1 MANVE
6 EKLVVKKWLCVWAV
20 AVAAGGWAA
29 ELRQVVIVS
38 RHNLRAPLDTAVR
51 ALRESTTNTW
61 FAWTSAPGELS
72 RKGAALETAMG
83 GWFRDWLVEEGLF
96 ERNVRLTSDQV
107 RFFANNMQRT
117 VATARCFAAGFMPEA
132 DVVVEHH
139 PFGGPRDPRFSI
151 GVPKADAA
159 LSNRVYRQV
168 AEMMGGAG
176 GLDRQLAP
184 AYELLGRVIDYP
196 SSPRGSRPGA
206 APFAS
211 TGVSSFD
218 FVRPPNSIGL
228 HGPIGEAYPVAD
240 SLLLQLYED
249 ATPAASFGY
258 PLSWTGWCLI
268 GDVKETYINMRYR
281 TKAMSAALG
290 ARLLPELA
298 EPLRRGGPR
307 LTFVAGHDTTLAW
320 VGAQLDVEHYELPG
334 AVERR
339 TPIGS
344 KIVLGRWRCDDGLD
358 RVSVDFVY
366 QTAAHIRAGQFADRA
381 HPPRVFRLRLKGL
394 TPDAEGRY
402 PLADVLP
409 RLLSPDSG
417 L

>member
-1 MANVE
+1 M
-6 EKLVVKKWLCVWAV
+6 KKFLCVLATV
-20 AVAAGGWAA
+20 AVSGSWAT

-38 RHNLRAPLDTAVR
+38 RHNLRAPLDTAVQD
-51 ALRESTTNTW
+51 LRESTTNTW

-96 ERNVRLTSDQV
+96 EKNARLTPDQV
-107 RFFANNMQRT
+107 HFFAHNMQRT

-132 DVVVEHH
+132 DVVVEHL
-139 PFGGPRDPRFSI
+139 PFDGPRDSRFTI

-159 LSNRVYRQV
+159 LSNRVYRQI
-168 AEMMGGAG
+168 AEMMGGEG

-184 AYELLGRVIDYP
+184 AYALLGRIIDYP

-211 TGVSSFD
+211 TGVSYFD
-218 FVRPPNSIGL
+218 LVRPPKSIGL
-228 HGPIGEAYPVAD
+228 HGPISEAYPVAD
-240 SLLLQLYED
+240 SLILQQYE
-249 ATPAASFGY
+249 APLEAASFGY
-258 PLSWTGWCLI
+258 PLSWSGWRLI
-268 GDVKETYINMRYR
+268 GDVKEVYIDMRYR

-290 ARLLPELA
+290 ARLLPEIGGA
-298 EPLRRGGPR
+298 LRRDDLR
-307 LTFVAGHDTTLAW
+307 LTFVGGHDTTLAW
-320 VGAQLDVEHYELPG
+320 MGAQLDVEPYELPG
-334 AVERR
+334 TVECR

-358 RVSVDFVY
+358 RVSVDLVY
-366 QTAAHIRAGQFADRA
+366 QTTAQIRAGQFADRA
-381 HPPRVFRLRLKGL
+381 HPPRVVRLRLKGL
-394 TPDAEGRY
+394 DPDAEGRY
-402 PLADVLP
+402 PLAGVLP
-409 RLLSPDSG
+409 RLLSPDPG

>member
-1 MANVE
+1 MNL
-6 EKLVVKKWLCVWAV
+6 KTWLCMLAV
-20 AVAAGGWAA
+20 AAAAGGWAA
-29 ELRQVVIVS
+29 GVRQVVIVR
-38 RHNLRAPLDTAVR
+38 RHDLRAPLVAAAQD
-51 ALRESTTNTW
+51 LHESTTNTW

-96 ERNVRLTSDQV
+96 ARNARLTPDQV
-107 RFFANNMQRT
+107 HFFANNMQRT

-132 DVVVEHH
+132 DVVVEHQ
-139 PFGGPRDPRFSI
+139 PFGGPYDARFSI
-151 GVPKADAA
+151 GVPHADAA
-159 LSNRVYRQV
+159 LSNRVIRQIG
-168 AEMMGGAG
+168 EMLGGGAG
-176 GLDRQLAP
+176 LDRRLAP
-184 AYELLGRVIDYP
+184 AYALLGRVIDYP

-218 FVRPPNSIGL
+218 LVLPLNSIGL

-240 SLLLQLYED
+240 SLLLQQYED
-249 ATPAASFGY
+249 PTPAASFGY
-258 PLSWTGWCLI
+258 PLSWSGWRLI

-290 ARLLPELA
+290 AKLLPELA

-307 LTFVAGHDTTLAW
+307 LTFLGGHDTTLAW
-320 VGAQLDVEHYELPG
+320 VGAQLDVEPYELPG
-334 AVERR
+334 AVECR

-344 KIVLGRWRCDDGLD
+344 KIVLGRWLCDDGRD

-366 QTAAHIRAGQFADRA
+366 QTTMQIRAGQFADRA
-381 HPPRVFRLRLKGL
+381 HPPRVVRLRLKGL
-394 TPDAEGRY
+394 EPDAEGRY
-402 PLADVLP
+402 LLAGVLP
-409 RLLSPDSG
+409 RLLSPDPG